1 MFWYGLFGLIL
12 LNFFAFAISLV
23 KPFRTALRI
32 DKEPIP
38 QDQRD
43 RKAQKI
49 LEPALEGQADP
60 PKKSQRMLQ
69 FLGQICLGLMAGL
82 IVTWIIKLFLRR
94 FGG

>member
-1 MFWYGLFGLIL
+1 MFWYRLFGQIL
-12 LNFFAFAISLV
+12 LNFFASAISLV

-38 QDQRD
+38 QDQKD

-49 LEPALEGQADP
+49 LEPALEGQADL

-82 IVTWIIKLFLRR
+82 IVAWIIKLFLRR